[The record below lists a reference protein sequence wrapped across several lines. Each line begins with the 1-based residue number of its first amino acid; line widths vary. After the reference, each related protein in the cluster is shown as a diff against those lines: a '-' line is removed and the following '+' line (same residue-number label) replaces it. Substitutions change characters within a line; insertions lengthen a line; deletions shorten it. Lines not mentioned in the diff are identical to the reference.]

1 MEKSDTWKEAEETLE
16 KAEAEYNK
24 LINLQVNFTQ
34 QEKQILAQIGN
45 QAGQIIAGSVEAAEK
60 ELARLQ
66 ELYKKAGSDK
76 ERASLKKQIE
86 AQQKEV
92 NRISLTSKKEK
103 DPYLEMLT
111 KRKEKYAD
119 YLKWVTSKDETLRKA
134 ANTEFATL
142 LKEGT
147 SYLDYL
153 EKKRADI
160 QAKATKTTTDLKNLS
175 TLNNEIAKTCL
186 LYTSDAADEL

>member
-103 DPYLEMLT
+103 RPVFRNADEA
-111 KRKEKYAD
+111 KRKVCGLFKMGHKQRRNVEKG
-119 YLKWVTSKDETLRKA
+119 SKHRVCHIVEGRYKLPRLSGKETRGYSGES
-134 ANTEFATL
+134 NQDNNRP
-142 LKEGT
+142 KEP
-147 SYLDYL
+147 
-153 EKKRADI
+153 
-160 QAKATKTTTDLKNLS
+160 
-175 TLNNEIAKTCL
+175 
-186 LYTSDAADEL
+186 